1 MSKKLKKVLE
11 AHLIAV
17 EERLSDFEMRLFNA
31 IEAVREQLQQ
41 LQLTNAT
48 PERKSKKGKNAEA
61 TAETTTEAVAEVKT
75 EAAPAAEEKS
85 TKKAKPGRPAKD
97 PDAPKRTYNKKPK
110 AENAESSAAAKLP
123 DYPADDLRNIKGI
136 GPALADKIISYGV
149 KNVYDLANIEEGTAE
164 QIAENVPL
172 FAARFVKQQ
181 WREQAQSIVANLQNA
196 HNESTASAEEKDAE

>member
-41 LQLTNAT
+41 LQLANAT

-61 TAETTTEAVAEVKT
+61 AAETTTEAVAEVKT

-85 TKKAKPGRPAKD
+85 GKKAKAGRPAKA
-97 PDAPKRTYNKKPK
+97 PDAPKRPYNKKPK
-110 AENAESSAAAKLP
+110 AENADTAAAKLP

-149 KNVYDLANIEEGTAE
+149 KNVYDLANIDEGTAE

-196 HNESTASAEEKDAE
+196 HNESTASAEEKDDE